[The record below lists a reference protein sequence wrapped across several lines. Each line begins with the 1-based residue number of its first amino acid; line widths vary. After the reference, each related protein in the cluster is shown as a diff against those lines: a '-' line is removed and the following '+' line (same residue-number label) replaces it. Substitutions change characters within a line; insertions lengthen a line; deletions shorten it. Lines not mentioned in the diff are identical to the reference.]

1 VGCSP
6 RGEPLQILIY
16 HGKYGDEYWLADTPE
31 RLNAALQ
38 QLFQRLD
45 EWHCYEDDEEG
56 LAEARAGNPKAIRW
70 ILDRHNGYE
79 YEGWDLEEATD
90 PCTP

>member
-1 VGCSP
+1 MGCSP
-6 RGEPLQILIY
+6 RGELLQILIY
-16 HGKYGDEYWLADTPE
+16 HGKYGNEYWLADTPE

-56 LAEARAGNPKAIRW
+56 LAAARAGNPKAIRW
-70 ILDRHNGYE
+70 ILDRHSGGE
-79 YEGWDLEEATD
+79 YEGWDLEEAID